1 MKGIGDLSEALFAQI
16 EKLNNCEGEK
26 LEAEIGRS
34 NAIGNV
40 AKLVIESHSLQL
52 DAIKLVAEHVG
63 MTNTNDVDK
72 LIGRTIESTP
82 QKVKRI
88 G

>member
-16 EKLNNCEGEK
+16 EKLNNCEGAQ

-63 MTNTNDVDK
+63 MSNTTDVDK